1 MDSHNFCNCTVIHEE
16 IVTAVKEHLLPDDTA
31 KSTAALFRVL
41 GDPTRVRILQLLS
54 LKEMCVCDIS
64 AALDMSQSSI
74 SHQLNTLRTNRL
86 VRNRKAGKVV
96 YYALDDQHVLNILNQ
111 GIDHISHKG
120 DPSW

>member
-31 KSTAALFRVL
+31 KRTAALFKVL

-64 AALDMSQSSI
+64 AALDMSHSSI